1 MAKETVSWTDAKG
14 VTHTRKVKKS
24 NKLLHLFAFAATGG
38 VSGVVTAAKAAS
50 DAAYNSQTRQ
60 RIDRDRQASPPVKSS
75 KGALKSW
82 QAAKTKA
89 AAGGRAACILCDK
102 PDCDGTRHLP
112 R

>member
-14 VTHTRKVKKS
+14 VTYTRKVKKS

-38 VSGVVTAAKAAS
+38 ASGVVTAAKAAS
-50 DAAYNSQTRQ
+50 DAAYNSQTRR
-60 RIDRDRQASPPVKSS
+60 RIDRDRQPSPSVKPP

-82 QAAKTKA
+82 QAAKARA
-89 AAGGRAACILCDK
+89 AVEGRAACILCEK